1 MGSDEKIVQ
10 NGRKI
15 NELGMMEN
23 GKQNG
28 HALMNRK
35 DADTDMVEEE
45 DTQSDDIYLEERI
58 NVPEPDGTWFSWR
71 KLWLFTGPGWLS
83 KNTIYASHTK

>member
-58 NVPEPDGTWFSWR
+58 NVPEPDGAWFSWR

-83 KNTIYASHTK
+83 KNTICTSRAK

>member
-28 HALMNRK
+28 HTLMNRK

-83 KNTIYASHTK
+83 KNTICTSRTK